1 MADAVFTEE
10 QIAWLDARYR
20 LNVPTLEQMVQ
31 DQASDPKAD
40 DDEADDA

>member
-31 DQASDPKAD
+31 DQAEKAD